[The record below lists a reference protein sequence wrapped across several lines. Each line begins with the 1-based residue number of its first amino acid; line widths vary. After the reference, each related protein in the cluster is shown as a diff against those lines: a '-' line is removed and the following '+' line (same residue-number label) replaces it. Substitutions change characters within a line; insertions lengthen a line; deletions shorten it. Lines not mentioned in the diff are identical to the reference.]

1 MRKVA
6 SANLLASFDRGL
18 PIRRE
23 GGSPTRAISR
33 IRIRK
38 LHQFFRQIRHTAAMN
53 SLLYHPRGKF
63 TSHPSRHGNARIA
76 YERI

>member
-1 MRKVA
+1 MAR
-6 SANLLASFDRGL
+6 ANMFASFDRGL
-18 PIRRE
+18 PIRKD

-38 LHQFFRQIRHTAAMN
+38 LHQFLRQIRHTAAVN
-53 SLLYHPRGKF
+53 GLLYHPRGKF

>member
-1 MRKVA
+1 MER
-6 SANLLASFDRGL
+6 ANMLASFDRGL
-18 PIRRE
+18 PIRSK
-23 GGSPTRAISR
+23 GGSPTRAAAR

-53 SLLYHPRGKF
+53 SLLYHPRGKLA
-63 TSHPSRHGNARIA
+63 SHVTGHRNARIA